1 MALRGRIGQQ
11 ESTGPVVADAP
22 ERQRPLPGDLRK
34 SIDYIRIHLDGKM
47 SIADLVAH
55 CGVSERTLRKHF
67 RRFMAV
73 SPLKYW
79 RQSRLAAA
87 RSFLLKGSSATSVTE
102 VATRFG
108 FGHFSRFAQDYRGH
122 FGEAPS
128 STLQRSRVGRDE
140 RASPSRRRNVGAVA
154 PSSSRDRP
162 SVAVL
167 PLENSSS
174 HADCRAFGEYLAEG
188 MATALC
194 QMRSLTIT
202 VPNPSR
208 SWLTDHRRCAS
219 DLGARYL
226 LTGRIFQAR
235 DRLGVIIRLMDAE
248 TDALGRHLRRTNR
261 QSVLVGRSHH

>member
-11 ESTGPVVADAP
+11 EYTDPVVSDAP
-22 ERQRPLPGDLRK
+22 ERQRPLPGDLGK
-34 SIDYIRIHLDGKM
+34 AIDYIRSHLDRKM

-79 RQSRLAAA
+79 RQARLAAA

-140 RASPSRRRNVGAVA
+140 RASPSRRRNAGAVA
-154 PSSSRDRP
+154 QSSSRDRP

-188 MATALC
+188 IATALC

-202 VPNPSR
+202 VP
-208 SWLTDHRRCAS
+208 
-219 DLGARYL
+219 
-226 LTGRIFQAR
+226 
-235 DRLGVIIRLMDAE
+235 
-248 TDALGRHLRRTNR
+248 
-261 QSVLVGRSHH
+261 